1 MPASQNPRALSLD
14 GPYLAVRDGCLTLE
28 GADLGEIADRF
39 GTPCYVTSEG
49 QIRAN
54 YRRLRE
60 AFTGLYPAT
69 RLLYA
74 NKANSNLAVRRILA
88 QEGAGG
94 DCFGLGELTLCLQ
107 AGVPPQAMVLNG
119 SNKGEEELTVAVKR
133 GVRINVDHPDELVL
147 LEHVAAGLG
156 RKAEVNLRILPFSYA
171 DLGALS
177 GDLVEIARDT
187 SHDKWGMDRET
198 AREALAWSLRSD
210 WVKPRGLH
218 MHVSRLRPD
227 AEPFM
232 LACNLLTQAMAELRD
247 TTGWT
252 PETLDLGGGYAHL
265 RDPESGVPA
274 GSHAVATFEE
284 YGAGMIRTL
293 RDGLER
299 YRLPEPELWLEPG
312 RSLVSN
318 ASLLLTRIGIVKRL
332 PNASVTWVNVDAST
346 NHCLRASLQGYHYT
360 VVPVERPDAPPDVAV
375 TVTGPTC
382 TLDVIAADRQM
393 RPVQTGDLLAI
404 LDVGGYAEVMA
415 TQFNLLPRPASVLV
429 NNGEAELI
437 RRRETYADLTTGQ
450 IVPPRL
456 I

>member
-1 MPASQNPRALSLD
+1 MPDSLDPKALGLD
-14 GPYLAVRDGCLTLE
+14 GPYLAIRNGRLTLE
-28 GADLGEIADRF
+28 WTDLGSIADQF

-54 YRRLRE
+54 YRRLRD
-60 AFTGLYPAT
+60 AFAQLYPAT

-74 NKANSNLAVRRILA
+74 NKANNSFAVRRILT

-107 AGVPPQAMVLNG
+107 AGVPSDALVLNG
-119 SNKGEEELTVAVKR
+119 SNKGEEELTTAVQR
-133 GVRINVDHPDELVL
+133 RVRINIDHPDELVL
-147 LEHVAAGLG
+147 LERVATGLG
-156 RKAEVNLRILPFSYA
+156 RPAEVNLRILPFSYA
-171 DLGALS
+171 DLGSLS
-177 GDLVEIARDT
+177 GDLVQIALDT
-187 SHDKWGMDRET
+187 SHDKWGMDRES
-198 AREALAWSLRSD
+198 AREALTWALRST

-218 MHVSRLRPD
+218 MHVSRLRPN

-232 LACNLLTQAMAELRD
+232 LACQLLTQAMGELRD
-247 TTGWT
+247 GWT
-252 PETLDLGGGYAHL
+252 PDTLDLGGGYAHL
-265 RDPESGVPA
+265 RDPESGAPP
-274 GSHAVATFEE
+274 GSHAVATSEE
-284 YGAGMIRTL
+284 YGTAMIRTL
-293 RDGLER
+293 RAGFKR

-318 ASLLLTRIGIVKRL
+318 ATLLLTRVGIVKRL
-332 PNASVTWVNVDAST
+332 RNASVTWVNVDAST

-360 VVPVERPDAPPDVAV
+360 VLPVERPDAAADTTA

-382 TLDVIAADRQM
+382 TLDVIAADRHM
-393 RPVQTGDLLAI
+393 PRVQTGDLLAI

-429 NNGEAELI
+429 HTGEAELI
-437 RRRETYADLTTGQ
+437 RRRETYADLTAGQ
-450 IVPPRL
+450 MLPAHL

>member
-1 MPASQNPRALSLD
+1 MRSRSS
-14 GPYLAVRDGCLTLE
+14 T
-28 GADLGEIADRF
+28 
-39 GTPCYVTSEG
+39 
-49 QIRAN
+49 
-54 YRRLRE
+54 
-60 AFTGLYPAT
+60 PAT

-74 NKANSNLAVRRILA
+74 NKANNNFAVRRILT

-107 AGVPPQAMVLNG
+107 AGVPSQALVLNG
-119 SNKGEEELTVAVKR
+119 SNKGEEELTTAVQR
-133 GVRINVDHPDELVL
+133 GVRINIDHPDELVL
-147 LEHVAAGLG
+147 VEHVAAGLE
-156 RKAEVNLRILPFSYA
+156 RPADVNLRILPFSYA
-171 DLGALS
+171 DLGSLR
-177 GDLVEIARDT
+177 GDLAEIALDT
-187 SHDKWGMDRET
+187 SHDKWGMDRES
-198 AREALAWSLRSD
+198 AREALARALRSA
-210 WVKPRGLH
+210 WVRPRGLH
-218 MHVSRLRPD
+218 MHVSRLRPN

-232 LACNLLTQAMAELRD
+232 LACDLLTQAMGELRD
-247 TTGWT
+247 ATGWT
-252 PETLDLGGGYAHL
+252 PDTLDLGGGYAHL

-274 GSHAVATFEE
+274 GSHTVATSEE
-284 YGAGMIRTL
+284 YGAVMIRTL
-293 RDGLER
+293 RAGFQR

-318 ASLLLTRIGIVKRL
+318 ATLLLTRVGIVKRL

-360 VVPVERPDAPPDVAV
+360 VLPVERPDAAPDITV

-393 RPVQTGDLLAI
+393 PRVQTGDLLAI

-429 NNGEAELI
+429 HKGEAELI
-437 RRRETYADLTTGQ
+437 RRRETYADLTSGQ
-450 IVPPRL
+450 ILPARL

>member
-1 MPASQNPRALSLD
+1 MPDSLDLNSLGLD
-14 GPYLAVRDGCLTLE
+14 GPYLAVRDDRLTLE
-28 GADLGEIADRF
+28 GTDLGVIANQF

-54 YRRLRE
+54 YRRLRD
-60 AFTGLYPAT
+60 AFAQLYPAT

-74 NKANSNLAVRRILA
+74 NKANNSFAIRRILT

-107 AGVPPQAMVLNG
+107 AGVPSDALVLNG
-119 SNKGEEELTVAVKR
+119 SNKGEEELTTAVER
-133 GVRINVDHPDELVL
+133 GVRINIDHPDELLL
-147 LEHVAAGLG
+147 LERVATGL
-156 RKAEVNLRILPFSYA
+156 RRPAEVNLRILPFSYA
-171 DLGALS
+171 DLSSLKD
-177 GDLVEIARDT
+177 DLAEIARDT
-187 SHDKWGMDRET
+187 SHDKWGMDRES
-198 AREALAWSLRSD
+198 AREALAWALRSA

-218 MHVSRLRPD
+218 MHVSRLRPN

-232 LACNLLTQAMAELRD
+232 LACNLLTQAMGELRD
-247 TTGWT
+247 ATGWT
-252 PETLDLGGGYAHL
+252 PDTLDLGGGYAHL
-265 RDPESGVPA
+265 RDPESGAPA
-274 GSHAVATFEE
+274 GSHAVATSEE
-284 YGAGMIRTL
+284 YGAAMIRTL
-293 RDGLER
+293 RTGFQR

-318 ASLLLTRIGIVKRL
+318 ATLLLTRVGIVKRL
-332 PNASVTWVNVDAST
+332 PKASVTWVNVDAST

-360 VVPVERPDAPPDVAV
+360 VLPVERPDAAPETTA

-393 RPVQTGDLLAI
+393 PRVQTGDLLAI

-429 NNGEAELI
+429 HNGEAELI
-437 RRRETYADLTTGQ
+437 RRRETYADLTAGQ
-450 IVPPRL
+450 MLPARL